1 LQLYRAED
9 FAKVAELYDRLSEKG
24 IASEGHDLSIN
35 QSAVE
40 AQIYWKD
47 PTTLQRRRPGRED
60 LEAFE
65 TAYNVACASIATG
78 EFAKAEVLL
87 RRAKGNMNILGL
99 ALTNP

>member
-24 IASEGHDLSIN
+24 VPNEGHDLSIN
-35 QSAVE
+35 KSAVE
-40 AQIYWKD
+40 AQIHWKD
-47 PTTLQRRRPGRED
+47 PTTFPRRRPGRED

-78 EFAKAEVLL
+78 EFAKAEMLL
-87 RRAKGNMNILGL
+87 RRAKGNMTILGL